1 MVLIIVQQHPNC
13 LEGYSSLCLQNF
25 TSGKLIF
32 LMQPTTPKNLDT
44 AIDNLLHPRIQNPF
58 TYDNVHFLTFV
69 GFNAFTYVSAPG
81 RRVKIIL
88 CNLIQYYVPIPLK
101 NTENHLK
108 LG

>member
-32 LMQPTTPKNLDT
+32 LMQPTTPNNIDT

-81 RRVKIIL
+81 RYPLQSDSIL
-88 CNLIQYYVPIPLK
+88 CANSIKEHQKSSKTRL
-101 NTENHLK
+101 EC
-108 LG
+108 G

>member
-1 MVLIIVQQHPNC
+1 MEITKKNKLSAVHSYSFFMVLIIVQQHPNC

-58 TYDNVHFLTFV
+58 T
-69 GFNAFTYVSAPG
+69 
-81 RRVKIIL
+81 
-88 CNLIQYYVPIPLK
+88 
-101 NTENHLK
+101 
-108 LG
+108 